1 MFRLGEKVIVI
12 GSGNAAMD
20 VCRTAMRKG
29 SREVICVS
37 RRKKIAASHHEFS
50 YAQLEGVEFVFNKM
64 PVEIVDEG
72 VILRDLIEVEG
83 SDTLWTADSIMISVS
98 RGPLNL
104 IVSNFPGIDTT
115 PRGLLAV
122 DEQGRTGQPG
132 IFASGDVVN
141 GARTV
146 VEAVAFSKRV
156 AEAMDEYI
164 QNLPKE

>member
-1 MFRLGEKVIVI
+1 
-12 GSGNAAMD
+12 MD
-20 VCRTAMRKG
+20 VN
-29 SREVICVS
+29 SNSSEL
-37 RRKKIAASHHEFS
+37 EFI
-50 YAQLEGVEFVFNKM
+50 FVFKGRHLW
-64 PVEIVDEG
+64 VEANDI
-72 VILRDLIEVEG
+72 RLIC
-83 SDTLWTADSIMISVS
+83 SDISATPMCSVS

-122 DEQGRTGQPG
+122 DEQGRTSQPG

-156 AEAMDEYI
+156 AAAMDEYI